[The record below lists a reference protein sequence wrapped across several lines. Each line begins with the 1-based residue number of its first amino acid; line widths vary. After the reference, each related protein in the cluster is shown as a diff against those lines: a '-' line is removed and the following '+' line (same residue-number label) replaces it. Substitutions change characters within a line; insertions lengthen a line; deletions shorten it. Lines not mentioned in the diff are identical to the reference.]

1 MAGTA
6 KSASKS
12 PPLGFPAQKTL
23 FAQSRD
29 FLLPTRPTPRLSVKV
44 RPSNPQPTSTHKH
57 QPPACPV
64 WRLIS
69 RLPHRLVVSVNVS
82 RDALTLG
89 QRCTVAQGRWPRRA
103 WRDGLVKARRCRGGR
118 RRSPTLQPS
127 RPRSP
132 SGGGMRTSSHAQRE
146 SAEAQNPP
154 PSLTLPPFA
163 IDAPSDH
170 QRHRIPPLSESD
182 TVFAVPGEVR
192 KVHNRCA

>member
-6 KSASKS
+6 FSASKS
-12 PPLGFPAQKTL
+12 LPLGFPAQKTL

-69 RLPHRLVVSVNVS
+69 RLPHRLVVCEWWPRCSDS
-82 RDALTLG
+82 G
-89 QRCTVAQGRWPRRA
+89 QRRTVAQGRWPRRA
-103 WRDGLVKARRCRGGR
+103 RRDGLMKARRCRRGR
-118 RRSPTLQPS
+118 RRSPTSQPS

-132 SGGGMRTSSHAQRE
+132 SEGGMRTSSHAHRE

-170 QRHRIPPLSESD
+170 QRHRISPLSESD